1 MLMVLAG
8 DQDNVRLLQRSAN
21 EVPSRVREFPPKADP
36 KLDLSLPFMPCSQS
50 QGIDTLLCQAIANCC
65 WALRQAS
72 RNKLMK
78 AATACC
84 RRFTRCPL
92 RYVRTRESF
101 NIQHTDERVF
111 TAHCL
116 GQVSFTFREVVAQ
129 DVQRRLGQFELQD
142 GLPLAPGLLHCFV
155 VMHVAAVQDLA
166 GITSVLI
173 LGEPNMQAMHPFF
186 VRS

>member
-1 MLMVLAG
+1 M
-8 DQDNVRLLQRSAN
+8 
-21 EVPSRVREFPPKADP
+21 
-36 KLDLSLPFMPCSQS
+36 
-50 QGIDTLLCQAIANCC
+50 
-65 WALRQAS
+65 
-72 RNKLMK
+72 
-78 AATACC
+78 
-84 RRFTRCPL
+84 
-92 RYVRTRESF
+92 
-101 NIQHTDERVF
+101 QHTDERVC